1 MPLSEDQRALL
12 GLLLAGDD
20 YEQVAAV
27 LGTSS
32 SQVRTKAR
40 EAAARLEAEKAD
52 DLSAAAVRQRLR
64 ELDQPPGAAP
74 VPAGPA
80 PSRRSSGLPRALW
93 LLMGAGIAVLLVVL
107 GVTLLGGGSEEA
119 AQGPRADQE
128 DATVIRLS
136 PVGGGRGSGTVTIG
150 RVVDQPTADFD
161 LRGLAPTGPGETYVV
176 WLLGSGGRGLPIGF
190 RPVGPDGR
198 LAGRAAI
205 PTAAIGLLPSFELI
219 DVSLAQERQ
228 AAAAVRA
235 AARARALPQH
245 LGTTVLRGTL
255 P

>member
-12 GLLLAGDD
+12 GLLLAGDG

-32 SQVRTKAR
+32 SQVRTRAH
-40 EAAARLEAEKAD
+40 EAAARLEAEESD
-52 DLSAAAVRQRLR
+52 EFSAAAVRQRLG
-64 ELDQPPGAAP
+64 ELDQPASASPA
-74 VPAGPA
+74 PAGPGA
-80 PSRRSSGLPRALW
+80 SRRSTRLPRALW
-93 LLMGAGIAVLLVVL
+93 LLIGAGIAVLLVVL
-107 GVTLLGGGSEEA
+107 AVTLLGGGSEET

-128 DATVIRLS
+128 DATVIKLS
-136 PVGGGRGSGTVTIG
+136 PVGGGRASGTVTIG

-161 LRGLAPTGPGETYVV
+161 LRGLTPTRPGETYVV
-176 WLLGSGGRGLPIGF
+176 WFLGSGGRGLPIGF

-198 LAGRAAI
+198 LAGRTAI

-219 DVSLAQERQ
+219 DVSLAQERE
-228 AAAAVRA
+228 AAAAVRT